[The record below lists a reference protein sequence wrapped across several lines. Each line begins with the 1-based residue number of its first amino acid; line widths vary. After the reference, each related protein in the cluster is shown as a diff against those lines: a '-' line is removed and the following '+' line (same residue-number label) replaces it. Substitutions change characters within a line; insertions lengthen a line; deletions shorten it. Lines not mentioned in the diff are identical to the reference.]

1 MSERHVLAVRGMT
14 CAHCERA
21 VREGRMTLAE
31 SQALRR
37 FYEWELNGYTY
48 LEPD

>member
-1 MSERHVLAVRGMT
+1 
-14 CAHCERA
+14 
-21 VREGRMTLAE
+21 VREGRLSLAE

-37 FYEWELNGYTY
+37 FYDGELSGYTY

>member
-1 MSERHVLAVRGMT
+1 MS
-14 CAHCERA
+14 
-21 VREGRMTLAE
+21 LAE

-37 FYEWELNGYTY
+37 FYDGELNGYTY